1 MLRYATA
8 LRIVPTLPVRSCTRY
23 ALSVARDCRSRN
35 SFNCVLGQFFV
46 DGFLEKYYPEERER
60 SEKFDE
66 LSKYQP
72 LGRMGEPE
80 EIANLA
86 AFLCSKDASF
96 ITGAAYDIDGGVMS
110 LK

>member
-1 MLRYATA
+1 MHT
-8 LRIVPTLPVRSCTRY
+8 P
-23 ALSVARDCRSRN
+23 
-35 SFNCVLGQFFV
+35 FV
-46 DGFLEKYYPEERER
+46 DGFLKKFYPDKKDR

-72 LGRMGEPE
+72 IGRMGEPE

-86 AFLCSKDASF
+86 AFLCSDEASF
-96 ITGAAYDIDGGVMS
+96 ITGGAYDVDGGVMS